1 MRRVAMRAQ
10 ELSFTYAG
18 RQAPS
23 LSELS
28 FEIAAGSSVLVAGR
42 TGSGKSTLLRALAG
56 LIPHHTSGAMQG
68 RVEVDGVDTR
78 TATRGELARR
88 VGFVT
93 QSPDD
98 QICSTTVE
106 SEVAFGLE
114 NLAVPPDAIDERID
128 RALASV
134 DLQAQRHA
142 ATAQLSGGQK
152 QRLALAAA
160 LALEPRVVVL
170 DEPLSQLDP
179 QSAADLLARLAALRA
194 QGLTIVLTEHRLD
207 DVLSLADRVIL
218 LDEGRLIAEL
228 AADNVHEMIREL
240 PRAGLEVPA
249 VTSLAAAL
257 NVDGARTASGLA
269 NAIRGRR
276 RSTTGTGRSAAGTG
290 HHEAGTGHH
299 ETGTGHHETGTGHH
313 ETGTGHH
320 AAGSPSRALRREPTA
335 ARREAHTSEATL
347 AGDPRTVASGRAPV
361 CLAVA
366 DLAFAYT
373 RSAPP
378 VWEDLHFALHE
389 GERVALVGPNGCGKS
404 TLLAV
409 LAGLLEPRNGTV
421 HWGEDAAHRAAA
433 EGADAAMTSHV
444 HCGLVLQNPDL
455 MLFCPRVDAEL
466 TFGPRHTGLSAA
478 AAQRR
483 GVDTAARLGLSE
495 LLHEQPLAL
504 SQGQRLRTAVAATVA
519 MHPSVLLLD
528 EPTTGQDRPQVE
540 RMMQALCGMRS
551 ANGGESPD
559 PPLLHDDAPALL
571 HDEATTADPAAAT
584 VLFATHDLY
593 TVLRF
598 AQRVLVLADGQL
610 LADVAPAALV
620 ADDALLSRARLRRP
634 AVAQITFDLG
644 LTARTVGELL
654 DQLRAIDE
662 CAP

>member
-23 LSELS
+23 LSTLS

-179 QSAADLLARLAALRA
+179 QSAADLIARLAALRA
-194 QGLTIVLTEHRLD
+194 QGLTILLTEHRLD
-207 DVLSLADRVIL
+207 DVLSLVDRVIL
-218 LDEGRLIAEL
+218 LDEGRLVAEL
-228 AADNVHEMIREL
+228 AADNVHQLIREL

-257 NVDGARTASGLA
+257 NVDGARTASELA
-269 NAIRGRR
+269 NAIRDRR
-276 RSTTGTGRSAAGTG
+276 RSTAGTGRNAASIG
-290 HHEAGTGHH
+290 HHAA
-299 ETGTGHHETGTGHH
+299 
-313 ETGTGHH
+313 GTGHH
-320 AAGSPSRALRREPTA
+320 AAGTPTRASRPERTA
-335 ARREAHTSEATL
+335 ARREAHMSEVTP
-347 AGDPRTVASGRAPV
+347 AGNPRTVARGRAPV

-373 RSAPP
+373 RAAPP
-378 VWEDLHFALHE
+378 VWEDLHFTLHE

-421 HWGEDAAHRAAA
+421 HWGEVPAHRATA
-433 EGADAAMTSHV
+433 EGTHDATTSHV
-444 HCGLVLQNPDL
+444 QCGLVLQNPDL

-519 MHPSVLLLD
+519 MHPRVLLLD

-540 RMMQALCGMRS
+540 RMMQALCGTRS

-559 PPLLHDDAPALL
+559 PALLHDDAA
-571 HDEATTADPAAAT
+571 TADPAAAT

-598 AQRVLVLADGQL
+598 AQRVLVLADGHL

-620 ADDALLSRARLRRP
+620 ADDSLLSRARLRRP
-634 AVAQITFDLG
+634 AVAQIAFDLG

-654 DQLRAIDE
+654 DQLRAPDE